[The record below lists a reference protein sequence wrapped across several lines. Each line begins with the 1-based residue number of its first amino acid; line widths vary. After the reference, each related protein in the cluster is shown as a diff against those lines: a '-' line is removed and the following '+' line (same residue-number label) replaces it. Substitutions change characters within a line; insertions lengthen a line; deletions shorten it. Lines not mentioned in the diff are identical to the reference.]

1 MFRIKTLNK
10 ISPAGLSVLDR
21 SRFQVG
27 DDVENEDGILV
38 RSANM
43 HEFEFPETL
52 RAIARAGAG
61 TNNIPLDRCSEA
73 GIVVFNT
80 PGANANAVKELVLCA
95 LLLASRDVIGGYEF
109 VQEQA
114 YTAGVDLP
122 KAVEKGK
129 SNAAGEIVIG
139 FADMDRSGYLD
150 RLYVHKDHQR
160 QGVAS
165 ALCDRL
171 EKEIEADRYLT
182 HASITARPFFEKR
195 GYKTVREQQV
205 ERNGVLLTNYVM
217 ERKNAD

>member
-1 MFRIKTLNK
+1 MKLRRYNSNDIRE
-10 ISPAGLSVLDR
+10 IIGLFYDTVHTVNAADYTEEQLEAWASGEVDTDAWNR
-21 SRFQVG
+21 S
-27 DDVENEDGILV
+27 
-38 RSANM
+38 
-43 HEFEFPETL
+43 
-52 RAIARAGAG
+52 
-61 TNNIPLDRCSEA
+61 
-73 GIVVFNT
+73 
-80 PGANANAVKELVLCA
+80 
-95 LLLASRDVIGGYEF
+95 LLEHVTY
-109 VQEQA
+109 V
-114 YTAGVDLP
+114 
-122 KAVEKGK
+122 AVEKNE

-205 ERNGVLLTNYVM
+205 ERNGVLVNGFINTLTKRESHRMNLQKGQAYPRVRSATG
-217 ERKNAD
+217 EGKEQILLLIRS

>member
-1 MFRIKTLNK
+1 MKLRRYNSNDIRE
-10 ISPAGLSVLDR
+10 IIGLFYDTVHTVNAADYTEEQLEAWASGEVDADAWNR
-21 SRFQVG
+21 SFLEHVTY
-27 DDVENEDGILV
+27 V
-38 RSANM
+38 
-43 HEFEFPETL
+43 
-52 RAIARAGAG
+52 
-61 TNNIPLDRCSEA
+61 
-73 GIVVFNT
+73 
-80 PGANANAVKELVLCA
+80 
-95 LLLASRDVIGGYEF
+95 
-109 VQEQA
+109 
-114 YTAGVDLP
+114 
-122 KAVEKGK
+122 AVEKDE
-129 SNAAGEIVIG
+129 SNTAGEIVIG